1 MSTLHQSLSFF
12 CTLRSNNV
20 ESIRTILL
28 RHSKSLVDVLVVS
41 LLRPP
46 RLKCCPSST
55 VLRLQL
61 SKRCAFSTSTSTST
75 DSHSGD
81 TTSKLNSRTSS
92 TTRTTTNSPLCSTNS
107 STTTD
112 YFDTSTTTIGSC
124 STATSTHVS
133 SSTSPEI
140 LVGDD
145 AYSRPT
151 ISTSDVR
158 VGNFASIR
166 RTFGPNDNAQALLL
180 CGGASLA
187 RHASF
192 DPTYARAREWIRSH
206 AVGPAVVEHILIQGL
221 VAALVEAALPN
232 RVPLSYQMTHHRPLI
247 VGVEVEAIIT
257 VTDVRRDTSTAVNH
271 DDNDCTSTNTSTGI
285 LVTLRAECK
294 RVRDGTCVAEGIHK
308 IWLPDT

>member
-1 MSTLHQSLSFF
+1 MSTFYRHFF
-12 CTLRSNNV
+12 CSLGTNTSGSSRKTALRYSN
-20 ESIRTILL
+20 
-28 RHSKSLVDVLVVS
+28 KKVDVLP
-41 LLRPP
+41 LLWP
-46 RLKCCPSST
+46 RRLIRYSTSST
-55 VLRLQL
+55 VPVRRRTQWDSHKVFSTDSGETASSTVTSTYSPL
-61 SKRCAFSTSTSTST
+61 CAKTSTSN
-75 DSHSGD
+75 DGSGG
-81 TTSKLNSRTSS
+81 TLFLWNTGSS
-92 TTRTTTNSPLCSTNS
+92 
-107 STTTD
+107 
-112 YFDTSTTTIGSC
+112 
-124 STATSTHVS
+124 ATSVTGGS
-133 SSTSPEI
+133 PSTGEI

-145 AYSRPT
+145 AYSRST

-158 VGNFASIR
+158 EGNFASIR

-221 VAALVEAALPN
+221 AAALVEAALPN

-257 VTDVRRDTSTAVNH
+257 VTDVRRDATAISN
-271 DDNDCTSTNTSTGI
+271 DGNDCTANTASAGK
-285 LVTLRAECK
+285 LVTLRVECK

>member
-1 MSTLHQSLSFF
+1 MSTFHQSLL
-12 CTLRSNNV
+12 CTLRSNNI

-28 RHSKSLVDVLVVS
+28 RHGQVKSFMDVLAVRP
-41 LLRPP
+41 LGPP
-46 RLKCCPSST
+46 RNQCNTSST
-55 VLRLQL
+55 VLRFQL
-61 SKRCAFSTSTSTST
+61 SKRCIFSATL
-75 DSHSGD
+75 
-81 TTSKLNSRTSS
+81 KCNSSS
-92 TTRTTTNSPLCSTNS
+92 STTTNSPLCANS
-107 STTTD
+107 STSSNDGDDNGPARNFSAWNTSATTTSTRVS
-112 YFDTSTTTIGSC
+112 TSTT
-124 STATSTHVS
+124 H
-133 SSTSPEI
+133 EI

-145 AYSRPT
+145 ACSRPT

-257 VTDVRRDTSTAVNH
+257 VTDVRRDTTAVRH
-271 DDNDCTSTNTSTGI
+271 DDNDCTSTSASTGI

-294 RVRDGTCVAEGIHK
+294 RVRDGTCVADGIHK